1 MDAGSPLLRGRWWA
15 IAALVL
21 LMVAACSPATDEG
34 ASGASGDESAAA
46 GSPPSSSDAAS
57 AAPAGGGETTEVTYL
72 LPFLRSI
79 AFWPVHIAEE
89 VGYFEEEGLSI
100 ASEATDGS
108 SFVVQ
113 QVAANSAEF
122 GIATAEPVLLGYEQ
136 NQNFQS
142 VYEFLTGNVF
152 DTWVVEDS
160 PIQSL
165 DDLEPGDSIAI
176 KDLAG
181 GEVPGLNVQLRGVG
195 LEPDVDVQYVQF
207 GENTGLGANLL
218 AEDEV
223 DAMTISWN
231 SLVGVE
237 VALEEMGQQLRCI
250 SCEAETAL
258 GSESVIVPNEFLEQ
272 NEELVVGHG
281 RALAKA
287 TLFGATNPDA
297 AIEIMKQVNP
307 EEQVDA
313 EYAQAYFEAAV
324 EIMQP
329 REPEGLFGWHDVGA
343 WTRSM
348 ELLLAPGVPSGLS
361 NEVDVEAL
369 INNDLV
375 EAYNEFDH
383 DAVIQQAEEWSP

>member
-1 MDAGSPLLRGRWWA
+1 MDVPSPVIRQMMKWWA
-15 IAALVL
+15 VAVVMLLV
-21 LMVAACSPATDEG
+21 VACSPAAQDTAGD
-34 ASGASGDESAAA
+34 ASGEE
-46 GSPPSSSDAAS
+46 SDAGE
-57 AAPAGGGETTEVTYL
+57 PADIATSEPADEVVEVVEVTYL

-89 VGYFEEEGLSI
+89 LGYFEEEGLKVS
-100 ASEATDGS
+100 SEATDGS

-152 DTWVVEDS
+152 DTWVLDES
-160 PIQSL
+160 PVQSL

-181 GEVPGLNVQLRGVG
+181 GEVPGLNVQLRNVG
-195 LEPDVDVQYVQF
+195 LEPDVDVQYTQF
-207 GENTGLGANLL
+207 GENTGLGASLL
-218 AEDEV
+218 ADEEV
-223 DAMTISWN
+223 QAMTISWN
-231 SLVGVE
+231 SLVGVD
-237 VALEEMGQQLRCI
+237 VALEESGLQLRCI
-250 SCEAETAL
+250 SCDTETSL
-258 GSESVIVPNEFLEQ
+258 GSESVIVPNEFLTQ
-272 NEELVVGHG
+272 NEDLVIGHG

-287 TLFGATNPDA
+287 ALFGATNPEA
-297 AIEIMKQVNP
+297 ALEIMKTVNP

-313 EYAQAYFEAAV
+313 DYAKAYFDAAV

-329 REPEGLFGWHDVGA
+329 RQPENLYGWHDTGA

-348 ELLLAPGVPSGLS
+348 ELLLAPDVPSGLA

-369 INNDLV
+369 VNNDLV
-375 EAYNEFDH
+375 EAYNDFDH
-383 DAVIQQAEEWSP
+383 DAVIQQAEEWTP